1 MELVEIM
8 VHSSYTAVYAH
19 IIVVQDDENVVRGRR
34 SIVQSFE
41 SQTATHRTVA
51 DDGNDVPSF
60 FILIGRGHRH
70 AQSGGDGI
78 GSMSA
83 GERVVF
89 AFGRRGERFQPVQLP
104 VGRETFPASCQY
116 LMAVCL
122 MSDIPYDA
130 VVRRV
135 VHIMQSDRQLHDA

>member
-51 DDGNDVPSF
+51 DDGNDVLF
-60 FILIGRGHRH
+60 ATTQVTGLGQTTGQRNGGGRMAHV
-70 AQSGGDGI
+70 
-78 GSMSA
+78 
-83 GERVVF
+83 EEVVF
-89 AFGRRGERFQPVQLP
+89 TFVRIRIAGHIIVMGRVRISCMRPVSILW
-104 VGRETFPASCQY
+104 G
-116 LMAVCL
+116 
-122 MSDIPYDA
+122 
-130 VVRRV
+130 
-135 VHIMQSDRQLHDA
+135 

>member
-60 FILIGRGHRH
+60 FILM
-70 AQSGGDGI
+70 AEATAMPKAAEMELEACPQVNVSY
-78 GSMSA
+78 SLSE
-83 GERVVF
+83 GEGKGFSPCSFLLVEKRSL
-89 AFGRRGERFQPVQLP
+89 RPVSILW
-104 VGRETFPASCQY
+104 
-116 LMAVCL
+116 
-122 MSDIPYDA
+122 PYA
-130 VVRRV
+130 
-135 VHIMQSDRQLHDA
+135 

>member
-1 MELVEIM
+1 MSFGVEEALFSPSKARPPLIEPSPM
-8 VHSSYTAVYAH
+8 TAMMCL
-19 IIVVQDDENVVRGRR
+19 
-34 SIVQSFE
+34 
-41 SQTATHRTVA
+41 
-51 DDGNDVPSF
+51 F
-60 FILIGRGHRH
+60 FILIGRSHRH

-104 VGRETFPASCQY
+104 VGRETFPAFCQY

>member
-1 MELVEIM
+1 MSCFRRSSLSQPQLNNLRGSGETQAVIEAAGVELVEIM

-60 FILIGRGHRH
+60 
-70 AQSGGDGI
+70 S
-78 GSMSA
+78 S
-83 GERVVF
+83 
-89 AFGRRGERFQPVQLP
+89 
-104 VGRETFPASCQY
+104 
-116 LMAVCL
+116 
-122 MSDIPYDA
+122 
-130 VVRRV
+130 
-135 VHIMQSDRQLHDA
+135 